1 MGINENVQK
10 ASKWSLL
17 TELLTKLMSPIVNMI
32 LARLIS
38 PEAFGMVA
46 TITMV
51 TSFADLFTDSGFQKY
66 LVQRKMTD
74 SQELDKDTNVA
85 FWTNLSLSI
94 MLWFLIFLFRD
105 GLAVAVGNK
114 GLGNAISI
122 ATLSLPLTSFSSI
135 QMARFRRDF
144 DFKTLFWAKI
154 IGILIPLFVTL
165 PLAFVL
171 KNYWAIV
178 IGNIAV
184 NLSNA
189 VLLTIRSK
197 WKPSLYFSFLRLK
210 KMLSF
215 SMWTLLE
222 QLLGWANLNVAI
234 FIVGRF
240 LSPYY
245 LGLYKTSI
253 ATTNQIMLILVNA
266 FSPVLFSAL
275 SRLKDD
281 SESFL
286 EMYYSFIRKTGFIVL
301 PLGIGIF
308 IFKDLFVK
316 ILLGS
321 QWSEAATFI
330 GLWGMLK
337 AINIIFGYYSM
348 EVFVALGRPKYSV
361 ITQILELVVLLPVLI
376 FTVPYGYKAV
386 YLSRCAVVIWSIII
400 EMLFLHIVAKI
411 SVMRSLKSTR
421 ESIVSTLIMGCVG
434 GAISQIYD
442 NVIWSFFSVVIC
454 IFIYFITMLI
464 TSEGRKIVK
473 EFLRRD

>member
-66 LVQRKMTD
+66 LIQRKITD

-94 MLWFLIFLFRD
+94 ILWLLILLFRD

-122 ATLSLPLTSFSSI
+122 AALSLPLTSFSSI

-144 DFKTLFWAKI
+144 DFKTLFLAKI

-197 WKPSLYFSFLRLK
+197 WKPSLYFSFFRLK
-210 KMLSF
+210 NMFSF

-275 SRLKDD
+275 SRLKED

-286 EMYYSFIRKTGFIVL
+286 EMYYSFIQKTGFIVL
-301 PLGIGIF
+301 PLGVGIYV
-308 IFKDLFVK
+308 FKDLFVK
-316 ILLGS
+316 ILLGN
-321 QWSEAATFI
+321 QWNEAAAFV

-348 EVFVALGRPKYSV
+348 EVFVALGKPKYSV
-361 ITQILELVVLLPVLI
+361 ITQILELVILLPVLV
-376 FTVPYGYKAV
+376 FTVPYGYKVV
-386 YLSRCAVVIWSIII
+386 YLSRCTVVIWSIII
-400 EMLFLHIVAKI
+400 EIFFLYIVAGI
-411 SVMRSLKSTR
+411 SPMRSLKSTWS
-421 ESIVSTLIMGCVG
+421 SIVSTLIMGGIGCS
-434 GAISQIYD
+434 ISRIH
-442 NVIWSFFSVVIC
+442 NSIIWELFSVLIC
-454 IFIYFITMLI
+454 IITYFVTMLA
-464 TSEGRKIVK
+464 TSEGRIIVK
-473 EFLRRD
+473 NFFKMR